1 METKSRARNGYNWPA
16 FHPIL
21 SDANTELPHV
31 SHSNIVFTSAASVLR
46 YSHTLNCPSLQFGE
60 ILNRCCANVWSQ
72 FENDIF
78 LSPRGCE
85 LDFCLTC
92 RQMVIKT
99 NKENITKQKNPILI
113 PHSISQIIVCL
124 VEMSPEKAMLF
135 KSFLTS
141 FFLNH
146 KYESWT
152 KHIDWVLLEAVWGQG
167 MGFYLKQA
175 WD

>member
-1 METKSRARNGYNWPA
+1 MVTTDQPFTQSSLTLTQSSPTWVILTSFSHLLPVCCGTP
-16 FHPIL
+16 PIF
-21 SDANTELPHV
+21 D
-31 SHSNIVFTSAASVLR
+31 
-46 YSHTLNCPSLQFGE
+46 TLNCPSLQFGE

>member
-1 METKSRARNGYNWPA
+1 MVTTDQPFTQSSLTLTQSSPTWVILTSFSHLLPVCCGTP
-16 FHPIL
+16 PIF
-21 SDANTELPHV
+21 D
-31 SHSNIVFTSAASVLR
+31 
-46 YSHTLNCPSLQFGE
+46 TLNCPSLQFGE

-99 NKENITKQKNPILI
+99 NKENITKQKKPNTDPTFDMSNHCLPCRDESWKGNAFSIILD
-113 PHSISQIIVCL
+113 
-124 VEMSPEKAMLF
+124 F
-135 KSFLTS
+135 Y
-141 FFLNH
+141 FLNH